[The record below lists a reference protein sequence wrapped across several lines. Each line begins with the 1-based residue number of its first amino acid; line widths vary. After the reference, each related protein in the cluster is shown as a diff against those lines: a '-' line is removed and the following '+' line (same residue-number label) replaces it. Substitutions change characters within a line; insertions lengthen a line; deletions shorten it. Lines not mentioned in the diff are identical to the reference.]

1 MKIIVQKFGGTSTAT
16 PPLREAAVERIRQA
30 LSGGYQ
36 SVVVVSAMGRAGEP
50 YATDTLKE
58 LAINLFLP
66 TPSRELDLLMHCGE
80 IIAAAVLSAT
90 LQRVGIRARA
100 FTGSQ
105 AGLVT
110 DGCYGEARVVACEP
124 ARIRRSLQEGE
135 VAVVAGFQGA
145 APNGEINTLGRGG
158 SDTTAVILGAA
169 LQAERV
175 EIYTDVRG
183 IATADPHILREARII
198 PHLTHS
204 EVSQLVY
211 EGARVIHPPAVEVAM
226 KHNLNLVIRSLTE
239 KDPGTLI
246 HTGVET
252 SADGFT
258 ASPRRVV
265 TGIAHAADIVQLTV
279 EFAAPDPELEMQLFE
294 RLAAAGI
301 SIDLIS
307 VFPEIKIFTIKEE
320 ALKRAVQVLE
330 GLGLRFSVEEN
341 CAKVAVIGLGM
352 RGIPGVMAQVV
363 RALNEKEITIL
374 QTADSNISIGLLI
387 RRPDLAAAVETLH
400 RHFALGRLEE
410 APEKAAG
417 EQPAQA

>member
-16 PPLREAAVERIRQA
+16 PPLREAAVGRIRQA
-30 LSGGYQ
+30 LTGGY
-36 SVVVVSAMGRAGEP
+36 SPVVVVSAMGRAGEP

-58 LAINLFLP
+58 LAAGLF
-66 TPSRELDLLMHCGE
+66 PSMPLRELDLLMHCGE
-80 IIAAAVLSAT
+80 IIAAAVLAAT
-90 LQRVGIRARA
+90 LQRAGIGARA
-100 FTGSQ
+100 FTGLQ
-105 AGLVT
+105 AGLIT
-110 DGCYGEARVVACEP
+110 DGCYGGARVISCEP
-124 ARIRRSLQEGE
+124 ERIRRSLQEGE

-145 APNGEINTLGRGG
+145 AADGEINTLGRGG

-198 PHLTHS
+198 PQLTHS
-204 EVSQLVY
+204 EVCQLVY

-246 HTGVET
+246 HTGAEAPA
-252 SADGFT
+252 SAGFI

-265 TGIAHAADIVQLTV
+265 TGIAHAADIVQFTV
-279 EFAAPDPELEMQLFE
+279 EFAAPDPELEMKLFE
-294 RLAAAGI
+294 RLAAAAI

-307 VFPEIKIFTIKEE
+307 VFPEVKIFTIKEGAIE
-320 ALKRAVQVLE
+320 RAAQVLE
-330 GLGLRFSVEEN
+330 GLGLHFSVEKN
-341 CAKVAVIGLGM
+341 CAKVSVIGLGM
-352 RGIPGVMAQVV
+352 RGIPGVMARVV
-363 RALNEKEITIL
+363 RALNEKGITIL

-387 RRPDLAAAVETLH
+387 RRKDLAAAVETLH
-400 RHFALGRLEE
+400 HHFALDRPDE
-410 APEKAAG
+410 APEKAAK
-417 EQPAQA
+417 